1 MNQVNSIIYKKV
13 SNDITFLTD
22 CFTQVLNE
30 LGENSLADLL
40 ATLAQQEDFEG
51 NIDHLEEKHIQVMSI
66 YLQLLNL
73 VEENA
78 AVQYRRR
85 QVENLGP
92 ETIRGSWGETFR
104 RWEKHGFTAK
114 QMGEILRE
122 VKVIP
127 VLTAHPTEA
136 KRISILDLH
145 REIYLQLVQRE
156 NPNFSQ
162 TERNIITEKIKSL
175 LERWWRT
182 GEVYLEKPTV
192 ASERRNVMHY
202 FEKVFPKILQ
212 HSDEQ
217 LKQSWVAMGY
227 DKNYLSLPEDFPK
240 IQFGSWVGGDRDGH
254 PYVTAAL
261 TRETLMA
268 HRNAALQ
275 LLEHQLKA
283 LVAAMSFSEI
293 RNKVPAFLVEEIAKR
308 EKAFGEMGRQAVSRN
323 PYEPWRQF
331 LNLVLLQLA
340 NTIQNDKTNN
350 IPLYNEAEELGRDIS
365 FLRKSLKEI
374 GADRIAEDL
383 LFPFERQ
390 IQCFGFHLA
399 KLDIRQ
405 NSDFHNKGMEQILQA
420 IYPDLPA
427 FRDWKE
433 EERVKFI
440 SEELKSGR
448 PFGIAGKSYGEEA
461 DKILDCYRV
470 VKSHIDQYGKEGV
483 GSFIVSMTRQV
494 SDLLLVYL
502 FMRETGLRDEA
513 IQVVPLFETIDD
525 LLNSPEIMEEYL
537 SHPTYIQFAP
547 VQEIMLGYSDS
558 NKDGGIVTS
567 RWHIY
572 QAEKNLTEVAK
583 KHGVRFQFFH
593 GIGGTISRGGGKY
606 HRFLESMPPGSL
618 SGDMK
623 LTVQGETIAQQFG
636 NLLNGSY
643 NLEMLLSGVA
653 LQTSYYKY
661 PQDLPNFPLE
671 ILKKVSQYSQKY
683 YQQLIGHPDFLQF
696 YGEATPIDILEMSKI
711 GSRPARRTGTRTLAD
726 LRAIPWVFSWS
737 QARFHLTGW
746 FGIGHALERLHNED
760 PALYIELKRH
770 AETWPLWRYI
780 LIQVETN
787 LMNAEKEIME
797 SYAALVKDENVRKEM
812 LEIIT
817 EEHNKSLLE
826 IEKMFDKQRDM
837 RRISQIDSKKK
848 RKAVLKALHKM
859 QIKFLARWRAQKE
872 LNSTTSNQIITHLLE
887 ITTALANGLKN
898 TG

>member
-1 MNQVNSIIYKKV
+1 MNKVNAIIYKKV
-13 SNDITFLTD
+13 NNDMNFLTD
-22 CFTQVLNE
+22 CFIKVFRA
-30 LGENSLADLL
+30 LGESSLADLL
-40 ATLAQQEDFEG
+40 ATVAVEEDFEG
-51 NIDHLEEKHIQVMSI
+51 IIEDLEEKHIQVLSI
-66 YLQLLNL
+66 YLQLMNL

-78 AVQYRRR
+78 AVQYRRSL
-85 QVENLGP
+85 VESMGP
-92 ETIRGSWGETFR
+92 EAIRGSWGETFR
-104 RWEKHGFTAK
+104 RWEKQGFTAK

-145 REIYLQLVQRE
+145 RELYLQLVQRQ

-162 TERNIITEKIKSL
+162 TEQNIITEKIKSL

-212 HSDEQ
+212 RSDEQ
-217 LKQSWVAMGY
+217 LRQSWVAMGF

-254 PYVTAAL
+254 PYVTAEL
-261 TRETLMA
+261 THETLMT
-268 HRNAALQ
+268 HRYAALN
-275 LLEHQLKA
+275 LLEKQLKA
-283 LVAAMSFSEI
+283 LVEAMSFSEI
-293 RNKVPAFLVEEIAKR
+293 RNKVPGFLVEKIAKR
-308 EKAFGEMGRQAVSRN
+308 EKEFGDAGKLAVSRN

-340 NTIQNDKTNN
+340 NTRGNN
-350 IPLYNEAEELGRDIS
+350 EDIGHPRYKEAEELGRDIT
-365 FLRKSLKEI
+365 FLRKSLIEI

-383 LFPFERQ
+383 LFPLERQ

-405 NSDFHNKGMEQILQA
+405 NSDFHDKGMEQILRVV
-420 IYPDLPA
+420 YPNLPA
-427 FRDWKE
+427 FREWKE
-433 EERVKFI
+433 EERVGFMT
-440 SEELKSGR
+440 EELKSER

-470 VKSHIDQYGKEGV
+470 IKAYIDKYGSRGV
-483 GSFIVSMTRQV
+483 GSFIVSMTRQA

-502 FMRETGLRDEA
+502 FLRETGLKDGA

-525 LLNSPEIMEEYL
+525 LLRSPEIMDKYL
-537 SHPTYIQFAP
+537 SHPVNTHSSP

-572 QAEKNLTEVAK
+572 QAEKNLSEVANK
-583 KHGVRFQFFH
+583 FGVRFQFFH

-618 SGDMK
+618 SGEMK

-653 LQTSYYKY
+653 LQTSYYKN
-661 PQDLPNFPLE
+661 PRDLPSFPID
-671 ILKKVSQYSQKY
+671 ILQLVSQYSQEH
-683 YQQLIGHPDFLQF
+683 YQKLIGHSDFLKF

-711 GSRPARRTGTRTLAD
+711 GSRPARRTGTRSLSD

-737 QARFHLTGW
+737 QARFNLTGW
-746 FGIGHALERLHNED
+746 FGIGNALERIQQEE
-760 PALYIELKRH
+760 PALYLELKRH
-770 AETWPLWRYI
+770 SESWPLWRYI

-787 LMNAEKEIME
+787 LMNAEKTIME
-797 SYAALVKDENVRKEM
+797 SYAALVKDEHVRKEI
-812 LEIIT
+812 LDVIIS
-817 EEHNKSLLE
+817 EHSKSLLE
-826 IEKMFDKQRDM
+826 IEQMFDKDRDM
-837 RRISQIDSKKK
+837 RRVSQIESKRN
-848 RKAVLKALHKM
+848 RKAVLQALHKM
-859 QIKFLARWRAQKE
+859 QIKYLSTWRAEKE
-872 LNSTTSNQIITHLLE
+872 LNSTTSNQIVTNLLE